1 MQLFLTKLVNKFYC
15 LKMRNKVIII
25 SSIAFILLFFISSAF
40 LKKDQSVHSDNA
52 TSSFSVKT
60 QECAPQNR
68 TIYLNFSGIPSNTLN
83 PS

>member
-1 MQLFLTKLVNKFYC
+1 MQLFLTRLVNKFYC

-40 LKKDQSVHSDNA
+40 LKKDQAVHSDNA

-60 QECAPQNR
+60 QECAPQ
-68 TIYLNFSGIPSNTLN
+68 
-83 PS
+83 